1 MSNDLEKIKV
11 SKRRLK
17 DENAIQ
23 KQVKIAKAH
32 GLTEKDKQI
41 KEPHRYAKHHA
52 MDCGNPGCILC
63 SNPRHNK
70 LFKTK
75 DKLTTQERKFF
86 QDVDNPKYRHGNGKP
101 LDSSE
106 LE

>member
-1 MSNDLEKIKV
+1 MSNEVEKAKV

-17 DENAIQ
+17 DENAIR

-32 GLTEKDKQI
+32 GLTDKDKQI
-41 KEPHRYAKHHA
+41 KQPHRYAKHHA

-70 LFKTK
+70 LFKK
-75 DKLTTQERKFF
+75 ERLTIQERKFF
-86 QDVDNPKYRHGNGKP
+86 QDMDYQKGNSLP
-101 LDSSE
+101 DE
-106 LE
+106 D

>member
-1 MSNDLEKIKV
+1 MSSEIEKKRV
-11 SKRRLK
+11 SKRRHK
-17 DENAIQ
+17 DENAIR

-32 GLTEKDKQI
+32 GISLKDKQL

-70 LFKTK
+70 SSKK
-75 DKLTTQERKFF
+75 ERLTVQERKFF
-86 QDVDNPKYRHGNGKP
+86 QDVEHKKYKKGNGLP
-101 LDSSE
+101 NFTSDE
-106 LE
+106 E

>member
-1 MSNDLEKIKV
+1 MSGEQIKAKV

-17 DENAIQ
+17 DDNAVR

-32 GLTEKDKQI
+32 GITASDKQL

-70 LFKTK
+70 LSKK
-75 DKLTTQERKFF
+75 ERLTVQERKFF
-86 QDVDNPKYRHGNGKP
+86 QDVEHKKYKKGNGLP
-101 LDSSE
+101 NFTSDE
-106 LE
+106 E